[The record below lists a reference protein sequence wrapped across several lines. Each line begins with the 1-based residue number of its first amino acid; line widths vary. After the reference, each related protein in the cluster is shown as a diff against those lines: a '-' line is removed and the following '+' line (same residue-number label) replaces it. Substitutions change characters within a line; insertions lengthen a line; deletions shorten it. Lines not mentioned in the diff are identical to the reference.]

1 MFENNLLTL
10 LVFSPLLF
18 GALLLLIPGKLES
31 LTKWTGLAASLAI
44 FALSLLV
51 YSRFDGDIVGYQF
64 VEQREWLPMIGIKY
78 FLGIDGISLYLVLLT
93 TFLTPIIVLS
103 AWRAIEHDVKK
114 YLFFMLML
122 ETSVLGAFLAL
133 DLFLFYVFWE
143 AMLVPM
149 FFLIG
154 IWGSKDRIYAAQKFL
169 LYTFAGSVPMLV
181 AIIYL
186 IFQTKVQLGA
196 YSAALP
202 DVLRLTLPGDGILS
216 AQGLVFLAFCLA
228 FAIKVPLFPLHTW
241 LPDAHVQ
248 APTGGSVVLA
258 GVLLKLGG
266 YGLIRFAMPLATGIL
281 PIVAPVMMAISAIAI
296 VYGACVAIA
305 QDDMKKLVAY
315 SSVSHMG
322 YVILGLFAMNS
333 IGVTGSVYQMLNH
346 GVSTGALFLLVGILY
361 ERGHTREIAAYSG
374 LAKTIPLYSII
385 MLIVTFSSI
394 ALPGTNGFIGEF
406 LILQGAFLASP
417 YWTALAAT
425 GVILGAVYMLWL
437 CQRIL
442 FGKPKDVQGHGITD
456 INLREFAYM
465 LPLVFLVFFMGLY
478 PKHFFDKMEVSIDE
492 FTKRISAQVEV
503 SNPAAEL
510 RKVTVHAKHD

>member
-1 MFENNLLTL
+1 MLDTHLLTV

-18 GALLLLIPGKLES
+18 AVLLLLIPGRLES
-31 LTKWTGLAASLAI
+31 LTKWTALGASLVV
-44 FALSLLV
+44 FVLSLLV
-51 YSRFDGDIVGYQF
+51 YGKFDGDVAGYQF
-64 VEQREWLPMIGIKY
+64 VEQQEWLPLIGIKY

-93 TFLTPIIVLS
+93 TFLMPIIVLA
-103 AWRAIEHDVKK
+103 AWRAVEHDVKK

-122 ETSVLGAFLAL
+122 ESTVLGAFLAL

-143 AMLVPM
+143 AMLIPM

-154 IWGSKDRIYAAQKFL
+154 IWGSKERIYAAQKFL

-186 IFQTKVQLGA
+186 IFQTKLQLGA
-196 YSAALP
+196 YSAALS
-202 DVLRLTLPGDGILS
+202 DILRLSLPGDRMFS
-216 AQGLVFLAFCLA
+216 AQGLIFIAFCLA

-248 APTGGSVVLA
+248 APTGGSVILA

-266 YGLIRFAMPLATGIL
+266 YGLIRFAMPLATGVL
-281 PIVAPVMMAISAIAI
+281 PTIAPFMMALSAIAI

-305 QDDMKKLVAY
+305 QDDIKKLVAY

-322 YVILGLFAMNS
+322 YVILGLFAMNT

-346 GVSTGALFLLVGILY
+346 GISTGALFLLVGILY
-361 ERGHTREIAAYSG
+361 ERKHTREIAAYSG

-394 ALPGTNGFIGEF
+394 ALPGTNGFVGEF

-442 FGKPKDVQGHGITD
+442 FGQPKEEKSHGISD
-456 INLREFAYM
+456 INLREFAYL
-465 LPLVFLVFFMGLY
+465 LPLVLLVFFMGLY

-492 FTKRISAQVEV
+492 FTKRISV
-503 SNPAAEL
+503 SAEISTPSAEL